1 MLRGLPGWAK
11 RIKTRAREISGHRQ
25 DVAQPVN
32 AAEVEV
38 RQWLALRRLH
48 TPMLF
53 RVLPILHAPLR
64 KFSTQAG
71 VATETVF
78 GFRPGSLPQRLASGR
93 DSSDGEQKANLVV
106 CSWDARNSVVPSL
119 ISGPRR
125 HKAFR

>member
-1 MLRGLPGWAK
+1 MLQRLREWAK
-11 RIKTRAREISGHRQ
+11 RIKTRREGSAGTAGRDPTSECRHEFE
-25 DVAQPVN
+25 A
-32 AAEVEV
+32 

-71 VATETVF
+71 AVADTALRLSTGE
-78 GFRPGSLPQRLASGR
+78 PNQRLTAV
-93 DSSDGEQKANLVV
+93 AIPAM
-106 CSWDARNSVVPSL
+106 ARNSVVQSL